1 LPRHCSSSVRSSE
14 PDGQSGS
21 LSASSESCVG
31 CVTKKTTGNVECKNV
46 APPSRQCTSAH
57 SVVYS
62 RNVSKAFYSCPSTI
76 FIFAWI
82 VPPDFFIFPKIKN
95 YPERKK
101 CLSGRGHH
109 YEYDRWNE
117 SNLTNNLLTV
127 LQKVGKDDG
136 GICCARKLF
145 YWDKYDKL

>member
-1 LPRHCSSSVRSSE
+1 MEVRLRLIGKMSKLNETDHRGRVLIFHAPQKSPTSALEIENNVDLFFFRLPRHCSSSVRSSE

-57 SVVYS
+57 SVVDS

-76 FIFAWI
+76 FIFA
-82 VPPDFFIFPKIKN
+82 
-95 YPERKK
+95 
-101 CLSGRGHH
+101 
-109 YEYDRWNE
+109 
-117 SNLTNNLLTV
+117 
-127 LQKVGKDDG
+127 
-136 GICCARKLF
+136 
-145 YWDKYDKL
+145 